1 MRVEKVRYSY
11 LNYVS
16 ITYIIRIYLMTFGK
30 KLKKLRT
37 DRGISQQKL
46 SDILEVNRVS
56 ISNYE
61 KDKNTPTLSNL
72 NKLKTA
78 LNAPDGYF
86 ENDNELKVKYIPLI
100 GIASCGIPNMSYNDD
115 IEFIPVEASLARD
128 GVYALK
134 AVGESMTPKIQEND
148 IVICDKEME
157 CNNGNIVHY
166 TTIDGESGIKRYFY
180 DEEKLQVT
188 LSPMNL
194 EYAPLLLSEPD
205 VKVVRAF
212 KIIGDL

>member
-1 MRVEKVRYSY
+1 MDIVDKV
-11 LNYVS
+11 
-16 ITYIIRIYLMTFGK
+16 
-30 KLKKLRT
+30 
-37 DRGISQQKL
+37 
-46 SDILEVNRVS
+46 
-56 ISNYE
+56 
-61 KDKNTPTLSNL
+61 
-72 NKLKTA
+72 NKLKEENSISQVEIANA
-78 LNAPDGYF
+78 LDVHPPHISGILKRKGRKFQTQHIEKLAKLFNVDEKYLLGT
-86 ENDNELKVKYIPLI
+86 ENELKVKYIPLI